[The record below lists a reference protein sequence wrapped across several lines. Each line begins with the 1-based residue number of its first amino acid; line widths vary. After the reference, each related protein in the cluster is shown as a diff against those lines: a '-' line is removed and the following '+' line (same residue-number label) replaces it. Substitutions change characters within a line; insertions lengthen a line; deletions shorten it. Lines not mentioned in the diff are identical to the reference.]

1 MCNDKIKVSI
11 VLMMGGIHYVELFF
25 NCMKPSP
32 LLFMN
37 VELYNNVNISMLLHV
52 RLFTDKKWPQ
62 ATFNKNIPP

>member
-37 VELYNNVNISMLLHV
+37 VELYNHVNISMLLHV
-52 RLFTDKKWPQ
+52 RLFSNKK
-62 ATFNKNIPP
+62 